1 MTRAWYDVDWS
12 WYIPEDTVYRP
23 TEIAAFNNLAMLADL
38 LKRTNHRTDLTD
50 SEWRV
55 LLKDLELRRKNVN
68 ANITAHDI
76 AQHMTG
82 YDALT
87 IEATQRQI
95 TLVMTLRDS
104 LGLPA
109 LPVLPLQF
117 KRMVKRIA
125 A

>member
-68 ANITAHDI
+68 ANITAYDI
-76 AQHMTG
+76 AQHLQG
-82 YDALT
+82 YDALA
-87 IEATQRQI
+87 IEAVQRQI

-104 LGLPA
+104 MGLPA
-109 LPVLPLQF
+109 LPVLPIQF
-117 KRMVKRIA
+117 KRMAKRVA